1 MATGDFHHIVGGL
14 RPAKTAL
21 KFTAVADAQLAIDA
35 FAVTRFAANDTAGT
49 LTAWIMPMDITGDYA
64 IWSCGD
70 TAVANEYVCLSIKA
84 GKLRIQ
90 CFDATV
96 EQYDHA
102 STDVVVTPHQW
113 MHVAVVQNALTGAEN
128 PPKLFVNGVQVTTTM
143 TDETDNG
150 TWFSDLDLVDDG
162 SIGGEESAGAA
173 GVVKEFKGGISDVK
187 YWKVELTPEE
197 VLDDYKGKD
206 PTRIRLSAGTSEMTD
221 HWKFED
227 TTGTSVPNVITAANN
242 GVITGALLQNSYSE
256 FTSRLGFQMTAV
268 VADSITLTSDD
279 EVGHAVVIVA

>member
-1 MATGDFHHIVGGL
+1 MATGDVHHIVGGL
-14 RPAKTAL
+14 KPARTAL
-21 KFTAVADAQLAIDA
+21 KFSAVADAQLAIDA
-35 FAVTRFAANDTAGT
+35 FAVTRFAANDLQGT
-49 LTAWIMPMDITGDYA
+49 FTAWICPMDITGDYA
-64 IWSCGD
+64 IVSCGD
-70 TAVANEYVCLSIKA
+70 TAVANEYICLSIKA

-90 CFDATV
+90 CFDATT

-102 STDVVVTPHQW
+102 STAIVCVPHKW
-113 MHVAVVQNALTGAEN
+113 MHVAVTQNTDDN
-128 PPKLFVNGVQVTTTM
+128 PPRLYVNGVRVPTTM

-187 YWKVELTPEE
+187 YWKVELTDEE
-197 VLDDYKGKD
+197 VFEDYKGKD
-206 PTRIRLSAGTSEMTD
+206 PTRIRLSGGVSDLTD
-221 HWKFED
+221 HWDFSLTEAAVVK
-227 TTGTSVPNVITAANN
+227 NVVTAAND

-256 FTSRLGFQMTAV
+256 FTSRLGFQVVAV
-268 VADSITLTSDD
+268 VADSINLAVDD